1 MAGILMTI
9 FWSEICAL
17 AFVRTNYAVSKSGRG
32 DAEVKRHDVVQ
43 EKLQKARD
51 KQNEQRRS
59 CVFIVNFEQIS
70 HTALLLLLS
79 TLNK

>member
-32 DAEVKRHDVVQ
+32 DAEVKRHDVV
-43 EKLQKARD
+43 
-51 KQNEQRRS
+51 
-59 CVFIVNFEQIS
+59 
-70 HTALLLLLS
+70 
-79 TLNK
+79 